1 MRSLKSAL
9 HAIAGMVYSVQGV
22 VGDGDIAGVVATQ
35 PRHSKVWGS
44 RSAGRGRLP
53 ASYIRTDGVVD
64 TQ

>member
-1 MRSLKSAL
+1 
-9 HAIAGMVYSVQGV
+9 MVYSVQGV